1 MVVYAG
7 QGENKRTMALL
18 WRAHGAVQDAEKV
31 NPGPKQG
38 LSVDEIVDAAIGLA
52 DTEGMNAVSMRTV
65 GKVLGR
71 SGMALYTYVPSKG
84 ELVDLMHD
92 RALGELPT
100 QYDVSRGWRPAVVAW
115 ANDLWAF
122 FLRHPW
128 VLQVSSARPVLGPNE
143 FASMDTLVRL
153 FDGVELPALLLRRI
167 VGTLASFVRGSVQT
181 IAESRQAP
189 GATGISDE
197 DWWYARSAALQ
208 AVVPDFAERYSALIR
223 LETEGATPPD
233 DDCTPYMERESTE
246 QFKAGL
252 EVLLDGIDASITKA
266 AASAGDCA
274 GAT

>member
-7 QGENKRTMALL
+7 QGEDKRTMALL
-18 WRAHGAVQDAEKV
+18 WRAHGAVTEEKV
-31 NPGPKQG
+31 SPGPKQG
-38 LSVDEIVDAAIGLA
+38 LSVDAIVDAAIALA

-65 GKVLGR
+65 GKALGR

-84 ELVDLMHD
+84 ELLDLMYD

-100 QYDVSRGWRPAVVAW
+100 TYDVTRGWRPAVADW
-115 ANDLWAF
+115 ANDYWAL

-143 FASMDTLVRL
+143 FASMDTLVRV
-153 FDGVELPALLLRRI
+153 FDGVTLPALPLRRI
-167 VGTLASFVRGSVQT
+167 VGTLASFVRGSAQM

-197 DWWYARSAALQ
+197 DWWSARSAALE
-208 AVVPDFAERYSALIR
+208 AVVPDYAARYPALIR
-223 LETEGATPPD
+223 LETEGATPPGD
-233 DDCTPYMERESTE
+233 DRVPYLEREATE

-252 EVLLDGIDASITKA
+252 AVLLDGIGASI
-266 AASAGDCA
+266 A
-274 GAT
+274 GAAP